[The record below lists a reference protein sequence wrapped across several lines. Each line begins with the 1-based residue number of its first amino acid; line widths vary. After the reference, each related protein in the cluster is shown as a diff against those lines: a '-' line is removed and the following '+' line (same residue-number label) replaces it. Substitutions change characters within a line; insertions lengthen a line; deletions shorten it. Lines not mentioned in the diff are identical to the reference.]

1 MGTHSDVPQAF
12 IQSMMDTNVFVELP
26 KGITVKQ
33 LIGERGKPR
42 RGKANSRALRLVRSL
57 YGLKQAG
64 QLWNK
69 ELNNFLTELGFQRC
83 DCDSF
88 LDRFVEGNRFVLF
101 ASEIDDLAI
110 TGNHDEQIEKLHLA
124 LK

>member
-1 MGTHSDVPQAF
+1 
-12 IQSMMDTNVFVELP
+12 
-26 KGITVKQ
+26 
-33 LIGERGKPR
+33 
-42 RGKANSRALRLVRSL
+42 VRSL

-83 DCDSF
+83 DCDSC
-88 LDRFVEGNRFVLF
+88 LYRFVEGNRFVLL
-101 ASEIDDLAI
+101 ASEVDDLVI

-124 LK
+124 L

>member
-1 MGTHSDVPQAF
+1 MNTRVLYSDVPQAF
-12 IQSMMDTNVFVELP
+12 IQSMMDTNAFVEWP

-33 LIGERGKPR
+33 LIGERGKPH

-69 ELNNFLTELGFQRC
+69 ELNNFLVELGFQRC
-83 DCDSF
+83 DCDSC
-88 LDRFVEGNRFVLF
+88 LYRFIESSRFVLL
-101 ASEIDDLAI
+101 ASEVDDLVI
-110 TGNHDEQIEKLHLA
+110 TGNHDESR
-124 LK
+124 